1 MFLHTFVQKL
11 GFIMTHKI
19 NNLNTNYFRITENL
33 LEEFSIGTPTVSRSA
48 YIILCEQGLAEIQ
61 VNLSKVLL
69 QQDEVLCLF
78 PSDTVSICRK
88 SPDFRVLCFTFSDE
102 FMCMASVNIEN
113 VVMRFMHA
121 NFHLKPKP
129 ESLTVIKRWF
139 YFIKDMFITADKEV
153 KHELMLMQLRCIYL
167 GIYSAG
173 KKWIRENGIKYK
185 ETLTRSTVLFHKFVE
200 LTIKYSAREREVNFY
215 ADKMCISSKYLNT
228 IVKEIEHKTAKEYI
242 DERVITQLKI
252 KIRTSTNSIQEISD
266 EFRFTN
272 QSHLG
277 RYFKRL
283 TGMTISEYKKQKFS
297 NDYS

>member
-1 MFLHTFVQKL
+1 M
-11 GFIMTHKI
+11 
-19 NNLNTNYFRITENL
+19 
-33 LEEFSIGTPTVSRSA
+33 
-48 YIILCEQGLAEIQ
+48 
-61 VNLSKVLL
+61 
-69 QQDEVLCLF
+69 
-78 PSDTVSICRK
+78 
-88 SPDFRVLCFTFSDE
+88 
-102 FMCMASVNIEN
+102 N

-228 IVKEIEHKTAKEYI
+228 IVKEIEHK
-242 DERVITQLKI
+242 ITWLMY
-252 KIRTSTNSIQEISD
+252 QEMCMLNVLM
-266 EFRFTN
+266 ELR
-272 QSHLG
+272 
-277 RYFKRL
+277 
-283 TGMTISEYKKQKFS
+283 
-297 NDYS
+297 